1 MRDRNEAGDA
11 ATAQDQPALS
21 LADKAYAILEE
32 RIVRRDLPPGAM
44 ISENQL
50 SEELGMGRTPIREA
64 LQRLKHIG
72 FVEIHPRQGALVS
85 GVDVER
91 QLDLL
96 EVRWPLE
103 ELVVRCAAERAT
115 AAERAELDGL
125 ARDMDAAARTADS
138 VRYFRAN
145 KLIHEATVRA
155 AHNQVLTTTMHG
167 IHAQSRR
174 FWYAYVERS
183 NGFAEGARLHGATI
197 AAITR
202 RDADGATQGAKDLI
216 GFLERLTRN
225 VLVRRVTG

>member
-1 MRDRNEAGDA
+1 MREEQEAGEVAEAHDRQA
-11 ATAQDQPALS
+11 RS

-32 RIVRRDLPPGAM
+32 RIVGRDLPPGSM
-44 ISENQL
+44 ISENRL

-72 FVEIHPRQGALVS
+72 FVEVHPRRGALVS
-85 GVDVER
+85 GVDVVR

-115 AAERAELDGL
+115 PTERAELDAL
-125 ARDMDAAARTADS
+125 ARDIEAAARTADS
-138 VRYFRAN
+138 LRYFRSN

-155 AHNQVLTTTMHG
+155 AHNEVLSTTMHG

-174 FWYAYVERS
+174 FWYAYVERT

-197 AAITR
+197 AAIVR
-202 RDADGATQGAKDLI
+202 GDGEGAAQGAKDLI

-225 VLVRRVTG
+225 VLVRRVAS